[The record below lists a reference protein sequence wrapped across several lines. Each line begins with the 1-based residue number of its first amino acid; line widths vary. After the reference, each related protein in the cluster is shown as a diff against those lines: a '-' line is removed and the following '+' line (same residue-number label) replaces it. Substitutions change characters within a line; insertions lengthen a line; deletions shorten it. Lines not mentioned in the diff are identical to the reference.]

1 MDPEEFTPVRM
12 TDQIEDTIVD
22 LDGVTRATEDLLR
35 ALGED
40 PQRPGLS
47 RTPERV
53 ARMYTELLE
62 GYAQDP
68 IALVNDAIF
77 EERYDAMIV
86 VRDIEFFS
94 LCEHHLL
101 PFMGRVHVAYL
112 PKGRVIGLSKIPR
125 IVDMFARR
133 LQVQERMTR
142 QIAEFIDEILQPLGT
157 AVVVEGLHLCATM
170 RGVKKRDARMTTSSM
185 KGAFRNSLATRQEFL
200 ANISRGSEPML

>member
-62 GYAQDP
+62 GYA
-68 IALVNDAIF
+68 
-77 EERYDAMIV
+77 
-86 VRDIEFFS
+86 
-94 LCEHHLL
+94 
-101 PFMGRVHVAYL
+101 
-112 PKGRVIGLSKIPR
+112 R
-125 IVDMFARR
+125 IRS
-133 LQVQERMTR
+133 
-142 QIAEFIDEILQPLGT
+142 PW
-157 AVVVEGLHLCATM
+157 
-170 RGVKKRDARMTTSSM
+170 
-185 KGAFRNSLATRQEFL
+185 
-200 ANISRGSEPML
+200 